1 MSGITLPGLDRLPAG
16 PHRELVEAL
25 HELYRGAGKP
35 SVRRIASAATEGPFR
50 DTVSHETV
58 SAMLHGKGGL
68 PRWEKVDAVVR
79 VLTSWNPSP
88 LDPAGEA
95 GRVQQL
101 WLAAHDGSGPAGGPA
116 AGADAAADA
125 APHTPSLAAPLPL
138 APAIRDLAAGRLRR
152 RSGSGDGRWPLR
164 WRHRW
169 PAAAAA
175 VAAVIAAAGIAVS
188 WPSHQAGRQ
197 PRRATPPALGN
208 RQDAVASAD
217 PVQIKASS
225 LSPVLAAKIGL
236 GRATAGGSVPGFLF
250 RNAAVSGGLC
260 LSANT
265 AGYMAGRNG
274 DGTEL
279 RKCSSTRSQ
288 IWIPVQWE
296 RTGQKFTWLANYAYQ
311 SKCLNADSIGGLA
324 NGRRVQLWNC
334 YNAGNEYW
342 DFGDW
347 HDAPDLQANPSPIFL
362 KSGDFCLD
370 ANKYRLS
377 RPGGDPVHI
386 WNYYGPPNQLWR

>member
-1 MSGITLPGLDRLPAG
+1 MSGISLPGLDRLPPG

-79 VLTSWNPSP
+79 VLASWNPSP
-88 LDPAGEA
+88 LDPDGEA

-101 WLAAHDGSGPAGGPA
+101 WLAAHDGSG
-116 AGADAAADA
+116 AAADA
-125 APHTPSLAAPLPL
+125 ARHDTRSVAAPLPS
-138 APAIRDLAAGRLRR
+138 APTTRRLAAPHLRR
-152 RSGSGDGRWPLR
+152 RSGSSDGRWPPR

-175 VAAVIAAAGIAVS
+175 TAAVIAAAAIAVGYS
-188 WPSHQAGRQ
+188 WPSDPAGRQ
-197 PRRATPPALGN
+197 PHRAGSPSLRNGRDT
-208 RQDAVASAD
+208 VASAD
-217 PVQIKASS
+217 PVQIRVSS
-225 LSPVLAAKIGL
+225 LSPVLAAKIGR
-236 GRATAGGSVPGFLF
+236 GRASTGGSVPGFVF
-250 RNAAVSGGLC
+250 RNAAVSGAFC

-265 AGYMAGRNG
+265 AGLTAGRNG

-279 RKCSSTRSQ
+279 RKCSSARSQ

-324 NGRRVQLWNC
+324 NGHRVQLWNC
-334 YNAGNEYW
+334 YNSRNEYW

-347 HDAPDLQANPSPIFL
+347 HDSPDLQANPGPVFL
-362 KSGDFCLD
+362 RSGNFCLD
-370 ANKYRLS
+370 ANKYRLG
-377 RPGGDPVHI
+377 RPGGAPVHI